1 MKILNKIRF
10 LLGSIKQ
17 NYEKDFL
24 EMLKKSLKK
33 VPISKLTVKHIRSK
47 SLGTQQETKENIEK
61 KAKQKKAYMLMANL
75 FKRKYGL
82 REHELLEKME
92 T

>member
-1 MKILNKIRF
+1 M
-10 LLGSIKQ
+10 
-17 NYEKDFL
+17 
-24 EMLKKSLKK
+24 
-33 VPISKLTVKHIRSK
+33 TVKHLRSV
-47 SLGTQQETKENIEK
+47 SLGAVKETKENIEK
-61 KAKQKKAYMLMANL
+61 RAKDKKAYMLMANL